1 MIEGG
6 QRAGFAEFV
15 ALMATLMSL
24 VALSIDAMLPALGEM
39 GRELGAGHSN
49 SVQLVV
55 SVMFLGMA
63 AGQLFYGPLSDS
75 VGRKPALLAGLA
87 LYAAGCLV
95 CLFSRSFPVML
106 AGRLAQG
113 LGAAGPRIVSI
124 ALIRDR
130 YDGRRMARVMS
141 LVMAIFIAVPIL
153 APALGQ
159 GILLVAG
166 WRAIFGVFLAI
177 AAVASVWFTLR
188 QDETLAPGRRIPF
201 TLSRI
206 VGGLRE
212 VLGSRTAVGYATT
225 AGLVLGA
232 SVGYLSTAQQ
242 VFQEQYRL
250 GRLFPLYFAL
260 LATALGTASLLNAHL
275 VTRFGMRPLARGAL
289 LAVAGLSVTFFAIAY
304 AELRA
309 SAAVGTGGVPVRG
322 VPVPG
327 NPVRQPDRPRH
338 EAARPRRRHGC
349 RGRRGAVDAHL
360 GGGRDRDRTSL
371 RRHGPPPGGRL
382 RRPRARSPRGD
393 VPDGAGGPTR
403 LAVAARAFAR
413 CASGA
418 VPGL

>member
-24 VALSIDAMLPALGEM
+24 VALSIDAMLPALGEI
-39 GRELGAGHSN
+39 GRELGAGNLN

-87 LYAAGCLV
+87 LYAVGCLIS
-95 CLFSRSFPVML
+95 LFSRSFSVML
-106 AGRLAQG
+106 AGRLVQG

-124 ALIRDR
+124 ALIRDL

-141 LVMAIFIAVPIL
+141 LVMAIFIAVPIV

-159 GILLVAG
+159 AILLVAS
-166 WRAIFGVFLAI
+166 WRAIFGVFLSI

-188 QDETLAPGRRIPF
+188 QGETLAPGRRIPF
-201 TLSRI
+201 TRSRI

-212 VLGSRTAVGYATT
+212 VLGSRTAVGYAIT
-225 AGLVLGA
+225 AGLVLGG

-242 VFQEQYRL
+242 VFQEQYGL
-250 GRLFPLYFAL
+250 GRRFPLYFAL
-260 LATALGTASLLNAHL
+260 LATALGAASLLNAHL
-275 VTRFGMRPLARGAL
+275 VTRFRMRPLARGAL

-304 AELRA
+304 SSSGHPPLWALVA
-309 SAAVGTGGVPVRG
+309 YLFGTFLFQGTLFGNLTALAMKPLAHIAGMGAAVV
-322 VPVPG
+322 
-327 NPVRQPDRPRH
+327 
-338 EAARPRRRHGC
+338 
-349 RGRRGAVDAHL
+349 GALSTFISAL
-360 GGGRDRDRTSL
+360 GGIAIGRAYDGTVL
-371 RRHGPPPGGRL
+371 PLVAGFGGL
-382 RRPRARSPRGD
+382 AL
-393 VPDGAGGPTR
+393 AA
-403 LAVAARAFAR
+403 LAVMSWTEPADRVA
-413 CASGA
+413 
-418 VPGL
+418 